1 MSATPGGTTGAI
13 LEKQA
18 VGTTSNAIEVVPD
31 RDPGQASTITE
42 DQPRQPMPAIPLQFV
57 IALLLVI
64 FLVRL
69 VRREGGPPSRL
80 FALAIAVYALQAVL
94 YGLRWGYGIDA
105 AAPPASFVA
114 AIIPPLSWA
123 ALSGLTS
130 TRAID
135 RRRLHLLPPLVAV
148 LLYVLVRPAAFLA
161 VVAIEVCY
169 GIALVRLGRA
179 GPDSLDRVQLDG
191 AISVQRVLEVTGFMM
206 IAEACVDLAITID
219 FIYAHGAHAAWIA
232 GASSF
237 LSVAVLGFTATVA
250 GGSIPAADEVS
261 ARVAASSPP
270 PSPAVEP
277 EDGEIMTALEAAM
290 QGRALYRDPEL
301 SLDRLARKLVIPAR
315 RISGAINR
323 ARGMNVSQYVNE
335 HRVRDACRRLAE
347 TDDPVTQIMFEAGFQ
362 TKSNFNREFL
372 RVTGKS
378 PSAWRAENGPVR
390 VGAQQ

>member
-1 MSATPGGTTGAI
+1 
-13 LEKQA
+13 
-18 VGTTSNAIEVVPD
+18 
-31 RDPGQASTITE
+31 
-42 DQPRQPMPAIPLQFV
+42 MPAIPLQFV

-64 FLVRL
+64 LLVRL
-69 VRREGGPPSRL
+69 MRREGGPPSRL
-80 FALAIAVYALQAVL
+80 FALTIAVYALQAVL
-94 YGLRWGYGIDA
+94 YGLRWGYGVDA
-105 AAPPASFVA
+105 AATPALFMA

-135 RRRLHLLPPLVAV
+135 RWRLHLLPPLVAIV
-148 LLYVLVRPAAFLA
+148 LYVLVRPAAFFA

-169 GIALVRLGRA
+169 GVALARLGRA
-179 GPDSLDRVQLDG
+179 GPDTLDRVQLEG
-191 AISVQRVLEVTGFMM
+191 AISVQRVLEVTGLMM

-219 FIYAHGAHAAWIA
+219 FMRAHGAHAAWIA
-232 GASSF
+232 GASSL
-237 LSVAVLGFTATVA
+237 LSIAVLGFTAMVA
-250 GGSIPAADEVS
+250 GGSVPAADEVP
-261 ARVAASSPP
+261 ARLAASSPP

-290 QGRALYRDPEL
+290 QGRNLYRDPEL

-315 RISGAINR
+315 RISGAVNR
-323 ARGMNVSQYVNE
+323 VRGANVSQYVNE
-335 HRVRDACRRLAE
+335 YRVRDACRRLAE

-378 PSAWRAENGPVR
+378 PSAWRAENGPAR
-390 VGAQQ
+390 IEG